1 MRARTITS
9 RRFRARVAA
18 APAALVLTLV
28 GCARS
33 PGPPPQPSPQTDLEA
48 SAEPSAEPIADTT
61 ATAPV
66 PTTPQPPWV
75 EAFGP
80 APLEDRLQLGDVVFL
95 DGETWGG
102 RIIRTLD
109 DAIYT
114 HCGII
119 AEIDGRR
126 VFVHSSPI
134 TLDGSAT
141 VAADSLTDLI
151 WSGAY
156 PRALVLRP
164 DADADTRRRIAETAA
179 SKVGVPYD
187 GSFDLDD
194 HSRIYCTELVL
205 LAFERENLV
214 LLEHPLRAA
223 KFVPLVGERVLFPD
237 ALLDSPALLPAPE
250 ETRFL
255 QDAADLRR
263 GD

>member
-1 MRARTITS
+1 MRTQTITPRHTRARAT
-9 RRFRARVAA
+9 A
-18 APAALVLTLV
+18 APGVLALLTLV
-28 GCARS
+28 GCATS
-33 PGPPPQPSPQTDLEA
+33 PCPPPEPSPHADLKA
-48 SAEPSAEPIADTT
+48 SAEPSTDATAADPASAEP
-61 ATAPV
+61 P
-66 PTTPQPPWV
+66 PPWV

-164 DADADTRRRIAETAA
+164 DADADTRRRIAQTAA

-194 HSRIYCTELVL
+194 HARIYCTELVL

-214 LLEHPLRAA
+214 LLDHPLRAA